1 MVRSILTSL
10 LGLLLIASGTIAQN
24 LVTQRELRMGVVLP
38 LKEKSARG
46 AKMVEF
52 YQGMLMAV
60 DSLKREGIS
69 VDIQALHSGTTASEM
84 DMLLNSQALNDCDI
98 VFGPL
103 DAAQLPAL
111 ADYCDL
117 HDMHL
122 VVPFTTLTTQ
132 LKNHPR
138 QYLVSAPRYRVQEEA
153 LWYIQSQFSD
163 YNIILVETN
172 ESNEEGTA
180 LEEQLRKNLS
190 KDATNLR
197 VLNIEGDDMAFLQA
211 FNPNRKNLLVPNSSS
226 LKALNKLVTKLK
238 DFQHDHEHYEFAL
251 FGYPA

>member
-1 MVRSILTSL
+1 MVRSFLTSL
-10 LGLLLIASGTIAQN
+10 LGLLLIASGTAAQN

-132 LKNHPR
+132 LKN
-138 QYLVSAPRYRVQEEA
+138 L
-153 LWYIQSQFSD
+153 
-163 YNIILVETN
+163 
-172 ESNEEGTA
+172 
-180 LEEQLRKNLS
+180 
-190 KDATNLR
+190 
-197 VLNIEGDDMAFLQA
+197 
-211 FNPNRKNLLVPNSSS
+211 
-226 LKALNKLVTKLK
+226 
-238 DFQHDHEHYEFAL
+238 
-251 FGYPA
+251 